1 MAHSSPSSSPYVDA
15 LSTTA
20 ARLRELKV
28 KLYAAVTGGGA
39 GLSKLLWEPA
49 GASSYLLGVQFPYHS
64 RDFDTFVGR
73 HVGTYSHE
81 TSAIALANAAF
92 LRGQEILLKEEND
105 IASLSSVL
113 GLGATAALQTVRERR
128 GRDRIWIAVRDRGG
142 ISVAGIEFQ
151 KGWWERRRQGEVCDL
166 LCFNSLLARL
176 DIPQLPLNLTP
187 AELRHLRSRELH
199 GEVLTLRKVPPPPL
213 SVETIPVIF
222 NATGDTA
229 IPDALRLKDALL
241 LPGSFNPLHP
251 GHLQIARVVR
261 CMTGKEPVFEISVT
275 NVDKG
280 RSDLT
285 AVAGRIPQFQGGW
298 SVIVDDIPRF
308 IEKAE
313 RYRCDFVVGA
323 DTAARI
329 VDPRFCLPGESV
341 ESIMAR
347 FQALGVTFFV
357 APRVGD
363 DGIVKGVQQVVP
375 ERFRH
380 LFIEVPVRVDVSSTA
395 LREAVQV

>member
-1 MAHSSPSSSPYVDA
+1 MAHSSTTTPYVDA
-15 LSTTA
+15 LSVTA

-64 RDFDTFVGR
+64 RDFDAFVGR

-92 LRGQEILLKEEND
+92 LRGQEILLKEDD
-105 IASLSSVL
+105 IAGLSSVV

-128 GRDRIWIAVRDRGG
+128 GRDRIWIAVRSRSG

-166 LCFNSLLARL
+166 LCFNALLALL
-176 DIPQLPLNLTP
+176 DTPQLPLSLSP
-187 AELRHLRSRELH
+187 AELRHLRSSELD
-199 GEVLTLRKVPPPPL
+199 GEILHLRKVPPPAL
-213 SVETIPVIF
+213 SLDTIPVIF
-222 NATGDTA
+222 NASGDKA
-229 IPDALRLKDALL
+229 IPDAHRLKDALL

-280 RSDLT
+280 RSDL
-285 AVAGRIPQFQGGW
+285 ALVASRIPQFQGGW

-313 RYRCDFVVGA
+313 RYGCDFVVGA

-329 VDPRFCLPGESV
+329 VDPKFCLPGESV

-347 FQALGVTFFV
+347 FEALGVTFFV

-363 DGIVKGVQQVVP
+363 DGIVKGVRQVVP

-380 LFIEVPVRVDVSSTA
+380 LFTEVPVRVDVSSTA
-395 LREAVQV
+395 LRLGTQA